1 MVRILILEDD
11 DLMAKMYRYFFDLR
25 GDKIEVYSRGDI
37 LLGDLNR
44 NGGVEYD
51 LAIADRTLP
60 DMAGDVIV
68 NKLKQ
73 KYPQRPIIKISG
85 QDYPCPYGLRPSD
98 AFLKK
103 PFGLTELGDL
113 VDTLLKPGQR

>member
-1 MVRILILEDD
+1 
-11 DLMAKMYRYFFDLR
+11 MAKMYGYFFEGR
-25 GDKIEVYSRGDI
+25 GDKIKIYSRGDI

-44 NGGVEYD
+44 NGGIAYD

-60 DMAGDVIV
+60 DMTGDVIV

-98 AFLKK
+98 EFLKK
-103 PFGLTELGDL
+103 PFGLKELEDL
-113 VDTLLKPGQR
+113 VDSLLKPRQR

>member
-1 MVRILILEDD
+1 MVRILVIEDD
-11 DLMAKMYRYFFDLR
+11 DMMVEMYQHFFEER
-25 GDKIEVYSRGDI
+25 GDQMVVYSEGNL

-44 NGGVEYD
+44 NGGMEYD

-73 KYPQRPIIKISG
+73 RYPQRPIIKISG
-85 QDYPCPYGLRPSD
+85 RDYPCPYGLRPSD

-103 PFGLTELGDL
+103 PFGLKELGDL
-113 VDTLLKPGQR
+113 VDSLLKPKKR